1 MQSARIQKTSI
12 AEKLDVLAS
21 AINEM
26 KVDTE
31 RTAQVIPQIMG
42 DETAL
47 ETANAEAEAGAIAPG
62 IPPEEEGMEGE
73 DIMNEEELPLEEGG
87 VPDTPMPGAED
98 MMPPEEEPAPPV
110 EDMGG
115 EMGGA
120 YGGEEEEDYLSDED
134 LEALL
139 AEIYDSGDGYD
150 EPMGD
155 VPAVGSATPEVPM
168 SGGAGLADATNN
180 LLAALKQAAH
190 EAIDN
195 NDIDRVVEL
204 SHIEQQIMQT
214 LSGEVGLMEADTTTG
229 PEEAMMEAPEDEV
242 PGDLPFEPEAAPVES
257 EDAESAL
264 AEEENDAEDY
274 GGDEEESEGE
284 ADDEDEGED
293 EDEEDDSESTK
304 KSMSADCDVDDEE
317 SFEKGDDMEDPL
329 EDTNLS
335 LDAEPMEK
343 SYVPPSPSFRDML
356 DNKLDMVAF
365 MKGNAEGY
373 IDEAEIFADPEVD
386 AFSGGVDGPKAF
398 MKHDDRI
405 ASARS
410 IFDMPMSRSGHT
422 DPASIATAGEAQE
435 ALDHTGSQNP
445 DSIST
450 ADEIINVS
458 KSAEDIGEISASS
471 GSTDPDSIASAGT
484 AQEALSHTGTQD
496 PDSIADAEKAVEP
509 GTGNESEGE
518 KKSVDISIEKSE
530 GMSEATFGGEI
541 AESAGMEKSMAGTP
555 DIPGAYRGNP
565 MYDEG
570 GATDFS
576 PEYGRPDLREEDEGL
591 GFAHTPRMP
600 SEVYG
605 TPMAGPDGMVKS
617 APGKHMM
624 TFREM
629 VSIAKSDKRPNMASS
644 MGADLSRPE
653 LDRITKSTSTQPV
666 VRMGRGVDPMK
677 VIENDLNEWNI
688 YKGRNKF

>member
-1 MQSARIQKTSI
+1 MDTEKAWDDFCMQSARIQKTSI

-87 VPDTPMPGAED
+87 APDTPMPGAED
-98 MMPPEEEPAPPV
+98 MMPPEEEPAPPM

-120 YGGEEEEDYLSDED
+120 YEGEEEEDYLSDED

-155 VPAVGSATPEVPM
+155 GPAVGSATPEVPM

-257 EDAESAL
+257 EDAESAP
-264 AEEENDAEDY
+264 AEEEDDAEDY
-274 GGDEEESEGE
+274 GGDEGETEEE
-284 ADDEDEGED
+284 ADDEGED
-293 EDEEDDSESTK
+293 EEEDEEDDSESTK
-304 KSMSADCDVDDEE
+304 KSMSADCDMDDEE

-435 ALDHTGSQNP
+435 ALDHTGSQDP

-471 GSTDPDSIASAGT
+471 GSTDPASIASAGT
-484 AQEALSHTGTQD
+484 AQEALSHTGSQD

-541 AESAGMEKSMAGTP
+541 AETAGMEKSMADTP
-555 DIPGAYRGNP
+555 DMP
-565 MYDEG
+565 MSG
-570 GATDFS
+570 I
-576 PEYGRPDLREEDEGL
+576 
-591 GFAHTPRMP
+591 
-600 SEVYG
+600 
-605 TPMAGPDGMVKS
+605 DGMVKS

-677 VIENDLNEWNI
+677 VIENDLNEWNL